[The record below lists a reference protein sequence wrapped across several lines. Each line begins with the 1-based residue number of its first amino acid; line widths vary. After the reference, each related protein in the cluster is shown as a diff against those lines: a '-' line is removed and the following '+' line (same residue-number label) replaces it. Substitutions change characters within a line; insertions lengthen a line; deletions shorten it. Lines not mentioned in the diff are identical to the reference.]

1 MGKKLNFVLKVLFPF
16 SSIKKSVSLIKK
28 ETFNSKD
35 RWNEI
40 RMMAKEIKNNIRHS
54 ESKNDSF
61 NAVLSTS
68 PYTRDQL
75 ISIFITKKNIILSGF
90 YIFLLFIFFSLLTSF
105 LLQNTF
111 GVICSV
117 VGGLMCIALN
127 IAVLFQ
133 YQFRLWQLQVKRLS
147 LEEQGSISDFMHEN
161 KRWFF
166 LLLKF
171 QKKAVE

>member
-1 MGKKLNFVLKVLFPF
+1 MGKKLSFGLKILFPF
-16 SSIKKSVSLIKK
+16 SSMKKSVSLIKK
-28 ETFNSKD
+28 EAFTTKE
-35 RWNEI
+35 RWKEI
-40 RMMAKEIKNNIRHS
+40 CMLAKEIKSNLRHP

-61 NAVLSTS
+61 DAVLSTS
-68 PYTRDQL
+68 PYSRDEL

-90 YIFLLFIFFSLLTSF
+90 YIFFLFIFVSLLTSL

-127 IAVLFQ
+127 ISVLFQ

-147 LEEQGSISDFMHEN
+147 LEEKASISDFIHEN